1 MATVLSYTCSQ
12 LNTPHTAI
20 PSFIDHA
27 QTCDHLASALG
38 ESDDTTWNQTLCNQ
52 LYASLEQL
60 QPGLLEPIPTG
71 LIDHFIV
78 DTPPANSPYFDAD
91 CTELCRYCM
100 ALSTVLCDDR
110 HDADTELALRDL
122 LVGLTAYFVEGM
134 MAPRWVKGAEGID
147 AIAYV

>member
-1 MATVLSYTCSQ
+1 MTTILSLTHSQ
-12 LNTPHTAI
+12 PDFPLI
-20 PSFIDHA
+20 PVPNFIDHA
-27 QTCDHLASALG
+27 QTCDQLASALG
-38 ESDDTTWNQTLCNQ
+38 ESDDTSWNQTLCNQ

-71 LIDHFIV
+71 LIDRFIV

-110 HDADTELALRDL
+110 HDAETELALRDL

-134 MAPRWVKGAEGID
+134 MAPRWVKGAKGID
-147 AIAYV
+147 AIPHA